1 MVFEIDNEALRKGWS
16 NKFTYWFNPS
26 TYMLQSVEM
35 LGEFENGAEAGTA
48 AAHLIAKG
56 YIPYFT
62 ISEEEVVRHFIAQ
75 LGNKKLA
82 AIFANTPQ
90 GELRETFWKYFNAYK
105 EISEQ
110 YESFED
116 VYLRDKAK
124 EWCEDNSVHYCF
136 VDDDTQQAKD

>member
-1 MVFEIDNEALRKGWS
+1 MVFEIDKEALRKGWS
-16 NKFTYWFNPS
+16 NKFTYWFDPA
-26 TYMLQSVEM
+26 TYLLQGVDT
-35 LGEFENGAEAGTA
+35 LGGFAAGETGTA
-48 AAHLIAKG
+48 AAQLIAKG

-62 ISEEEVVRHFIAQ
+62 ITEEEVVRSFIAQ

-110 YESFED
+110 YEAFED
-116 VYLRDKAK
+116 AYLQSKAK
-124 EWCEDNSVHYCF
+124 AWCEENSIRYTF
-136 VDDDTQQAKD
+136 APDTGTPSH